1 MERKAEQALFDRL
14 LHRDAQALEALV
26 RVYQPE
32 LFRFVLR
39 LVRET
44 NDAQDIL
51 QDTFV
56 RVWEKARTYKGESS
70 LKTWIFRIA
79 MNLSYTH
86 LKRNRRWETLDVL
99 RQRSDH
105 RNPAE
110 EAEMTFRQDRL
121 ADALKTLTPRQHA
134 VVMARIYGDL
144 PFDEI
149 GRAIGCSTNA
159 AKVHFHDG
167 KQRLQTYF
175 TEKVG
180 IHNERV

>member
-1 MERKAEQALFDRL
+1 MTDNQLAAGCKEGNVLIQRQLYDRYHPKML
-14 LHRDAQALEALV
+14 GVCIRYAQSKQE
-26 RVYQPE
+26 
-32 LFRFVLR
+32 
-39 LVRET
+39 
-44 NDAQDIL
+44 AQDIL

-56 RVWEKARTYKGESS
+56 RVWEKARTYKGKSS

-79 MNLSYTH
+79 MNLSYTQ

-105 RNPAE
+105 RNPAD
-110 EAEMTFRQDRL
+110 EAEMTFRRDRL

-134 VVMARIYGDL
+134 VVIARIYEDL
-144 PFDEI
+144 PFEEI
-149 GRAIGCSTNA
+149 GRAVGCSTNA
-159 AKVHFHDG
+159 AKVHFHTG

-180 IHNERV
+180 IHHERV